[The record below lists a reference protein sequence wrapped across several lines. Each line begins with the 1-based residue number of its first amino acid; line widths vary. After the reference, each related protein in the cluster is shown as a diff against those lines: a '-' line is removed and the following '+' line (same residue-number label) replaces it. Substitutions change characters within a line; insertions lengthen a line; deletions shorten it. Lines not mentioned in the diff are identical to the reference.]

1 MAKFPVELGDP
12 EGMVDAINYVLS
24 GPSGLGQNFS
34 GVSRSQPAWLT
45 GNFRPPFTRVPVSS
59 RCLGADTGTS
69 ITAYTPTGIT
79 AGQSVIGQGIAT
91 GALVDATYAPLTTP
105 TTVPLTIANTGPVS
119 GTVNFYSNPPDQLYV
134 ASIALST
141 AQWIDEYTRKFT
153 FAAAQPTPPFQLG
166 NPVTVSGVSIAG
178 YNERFT
184 GPGVVECTVNYVV
197 VKSQSP
203 QSSLAAGAGG
213 TVGYFNTVQA
223 PAVGVDPVP
232 TAFKATDCSGTASIT
247 SPTDRVFVN
256 AVIDNTIDYTATA
269 ATDLQYTVAV
279 NRYLAITN
287 NDPINPSFIYNYQE
301 TVAER
306 VYMDSVGI
314 GSGTINY
321 NTVFGNIIDQP
332 PTGYYLYR
340 IDVEFRVVNTGGAA
354 NVNTSEL
361 RNRELT
367 AQVVKQ

>member
-45 GNFRPPFTRVPVSS
+45 GNFRPPFTRIPVSS

-79 AGQSVIGQGIAT
+79 AGQYAIGQGIAT
-91 GALVDATYAPLTTP
+91 GALVDVTYAPLTTP
-105 TTVPLTIANTGPVS
+105 TTVPLTIANTGPVA

-134 ASIALST
+134 APIALST

-153 FAAAQPTPPFQLG
+153 FAAAQPTPPFQNG
-166 NPVTVSGVSIAG
+166 NSVTVVGVSVAG

-197 VKSQSP
+197 VKSQTP
-203 QSSLAAGAGG
+203 QASLAAGAGG
-213 TVGYFNTVQA
+213 TVGYFNTIQP
-223 PAVGVDPVP
+223 PAVGVDPTPVV
-232 TAFKATDCSGTASIT
+232 FRATDCSATVSVN

-256 AVIDNTIDYTATA
+256 AVLDNTIAYTATA
-269 ATDLQYTVAV
+269 ASDFQYTVAV
-279 NRYLAITN
+279 NRYLAISN
-287 NDPINPSFIYNYQE
+287 NDPINPEFIYNYQA

-306 VYMDSVGI
+306 VYLTNVAI
-314 GSGTINY
+314 GSGSINF

-332 PTGYYLYR
+332 DAGYYLYR
-340 IDVEFRVVNTGGAA
+340 IDLEFRVVNTGGAA
-354 NVNTSEL
+354 QVNTSEL